1 MSKQNKC
8 GVDEFKL
15 KELVPNPFSM
25 REYKVGTHH
34 NVKKTTDMFLNKW
47 VWWQS
52 DNMLHNNM
60 YRRIFLC

>member
-34 NVKKTTDMFLNKW
+34 NVKKTTDMFLNK
-47 VWWQS
+47 
-52 DNMLHNNM
+52 
-60 YRRIFLC
+60 